1 MALDIGEKRIGVA
14 LSDPGQV
21 LASPLTV
28 ISEREKET
36 VIKAILE
43 LVHQYQVKRIVV
55 GLPRSLS
62 GNIGPQARSVQEFIK
77 QLSECVDI
85 PVDSWDERLSTV
97 AADKMMLD
105 AQMKKKRRKTRQD
118 SVAAA
123 LILQGYLE
131 RMNVEF
137 GTETG

>member
-1 MALDIGEKRIGVA
+1 MALDIGDKRIGVA

-36 VIKAILE
+36 AIKAILE
-43 LVHQYQVKRIVV
+43 LAHQYQVKHIVV
-55 GLPRSLS
+55 GLPRSLN
-62 GNIGPQARSVQEFIK
+62 GGIGSQARSVQEFIK

-85 PVDSWDERLSTV
+85 PVDSWDERFSTI

-105 AQMKKKRRKTRQD
+105 TQVKKRRRKARQD
-118 SVAAA
+118 SAAAA